1 MEDDMAQDAAAN
13 QDRRLWVLE
22 RLLASSAAPLKPTL
36 DQAGPL
42 ITEEIGADMVDAF
55 LFEPETAT
63 LIALGASQ
71 TPLARQ
77 RHAAGLDRIPL
88 TQEDRNVDVFTTGIP
103 YLTGHAD
110 QDPKG
115 RHGVA
120 QVLGICSLMAVRLE
134 VDTEVRGVLEASSLQ
149 PEQFTE
155 QDLHFLQVVACC
167 LGLVID
173 RAELA
178 ERRAALAV
186 TNAHLY
192 QDLANCERRLR
203 EIVERMV
210 EVKSTPITEPL
221 TGRQREVLQL
231 LAQGKT
237 NAEIAAALNIRLTTV
252 KGHVQHIIA
261 KLEVTDRTQ
270 AAVRASQLG
279 LLPESS
285 TRPSIPEQSRP
296 VI

>member
-1 MEDDMAQDAAAN
+1 M
-13 QDRRLWVLE
+13 
-22 RLLASSAAPLKPTL
+22 
-36 DQAGPL
+36 
-42 ITEEIGADMVDAF
+42 
-55 LFEPETAT
+55 
-63 LIALGASQ
+63 
-71 TPLARQ
+71 
-77 RHAAGLDRIPL
+77 
-88 TQEDRNVDVFTTGIP
+88 
-103 YLTGHAD
+103 
-110 QDPKG
+110 
-115 RHGVA
+115 
-120 QVLGICSLMAVRLE
+120 
-134 VDTEVRGVLEASSLQ
+134 DTEVRGVLEASSLQ

-155 QDLHFLQVVACC
+155 QDLHFLQVVARC
-167 LGLVID
+167 LDLVID

-186 TNAHLY
+186 ENAHLY
-192 QDLANCERRLR
+192 QDLANCEHRLR
-203 EIVERMV
+203 EMVEQVV
-210 EVKSTPITEPL
+210 EVKSTPTIEPL

-237 NAEIAAALNIRLTTV
+237 NAEIAAALSIRLTTV

-285 TRPSIPEQSRP
+285 TRPNAPEQSRP